1 MVTAQRREASF
12 TSPARGGT
20 LDGREAAEAE
30 TILMVAALA
39 VLLSAKEKTW
49 VNNPRYA
56 C

>member
-30 TILMVAALA
+30 TILIVACCSTFCEGKD
-39 VLLSAKEKTW
+39 VG
-49 VNNPRYA
+49 
-56 C
+56 